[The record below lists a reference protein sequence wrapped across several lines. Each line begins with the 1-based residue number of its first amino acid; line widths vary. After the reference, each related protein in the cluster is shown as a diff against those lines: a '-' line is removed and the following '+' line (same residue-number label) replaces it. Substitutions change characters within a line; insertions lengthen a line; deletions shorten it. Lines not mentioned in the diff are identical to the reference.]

1 MPQNVCP
8 ILHRRIHT
16 QLMARTASPQTSPTA
31 PADPAPDAPVTL
43 NQTAR
48 IVLGL
53 IAEGHSTGYAIKAE
67 IERST
72 KRYWGASI
80 GGIYPELRRLTA
92 AGLISVRDDPRGDS
106 PRHNYELTRSGE
118 AALHRWLT
126 ECENPTMEMR
136 DEGLLRLRFAGV
148 LDPEERRQVLETK
161 RRLHVER
168 IAELEGLLG
177 ADKFDDRFHRLTAE
191 YALGL
196 HTWAERWCAEQA
208 DGLAEG

>member
-1 MPQNVCP
+1 
-8 ILHRRIHT
+8 
-16 QLMARTASPQTSPTA
+16 MARSPSTETTRTPGSPSA
-31 PADPAPDAPVTL
+31 PAEPVAL

-53 IAEGHSTGYAIKAE
+53 IAEGHATGYGIKAE

-80 GGIYPELRRLTA
+80 GGIYPELKRLTA

-106 PRHNYELTRSGE
+106 PRHNYELTPSGNE
-118 AALHRWLT
+118 ALRRWLT
-126 ECENPTMEMR
+126 QCDNPTLEMR

-148 LDPEERRQVLETK
+148 LSPEERRQVLETK

-168 IAELEGLLG
+168 IGELERQLD
-177 ADKFDDRFHRLTAE
+177 ADRFDDRFHRMTAE

-196 HTWAERWCAEQA
+196 HTWAESWCAEQE
-208 DGLAEG
+208 AELGD

>member
-1 MPQNVCP
+1 
-8 ILHRRIHT
+8 
-16 QLMARTASPQTSPTA
+16 MAKLADTSTTPTSRAPASPVE
-31 PADPAPDAPVTL
+31 PVTL

-53 IAEGHSTGYAIKAE
+53 IAEGHSTGYGIKAE

-106 PRHNYELTRSGE
+106 PRHNYELTPSGDE
-118 AALHRWLT
+118 ALHRWLI
-126 ECENPTMEMR
+126 ECDNPTLEMR

-148 LDPEERRQVLETK
+148 LSPEERRQVLETK
-161 RRLHVER
+161 RRLHAER
-168 IAELEGLLG
+168 IGELEGQLA
-177 ADKFDDRFHRLTAE
+177 ADRFDDRFHRLTAE

-196 HTWAERWCAEQA
+196 HTWAQSWCAEQE
-208 DGLAEG
+208 DVLDAEASTD

>member
-1 MPQNVCP
+1 
-8 ILHRRIHT
+8 
-16 QLMARTASPQTSPTA
+16 MADPQTSP
-31 PADPAPDAPVTL
+31 DRRLEPVPLPPL

-53 IAEGHSTGYAIKAE
+53 IAEGHVSGYAIKSE

-80 GGIYPELRRLTA
+80 GGIYPELRRLTD

-106 PRHNYELTRSGE
+106 PRHQYELTPAGT

-126 ECENPTMEMR
+126 ACENPTLEMR

-148 LDPEERRQVLETK
+148 LAPAERLDLLRAKRQLHCDRISELASQLE
-161 RRLHVER
+161 
-168 IAELEGLLG
+168 
-177 ADKFDDRFHRLTAE
+177 ADEFDDRFHRLTAE
-191 YALGL
+191 YALDL
-196 HTWAERWCAEQA
+196 HTWARDWCSAQEDA
-208 DGLAEG
+208 MGGEPPAGR

>member
-1 MPQNVCP
+1 
-8 ILHRRIHT
+8 
-16 QLMARTASPQTSPTA
+16 MARKATPSTSPSA
-31 PADPAPDAPVTL
+31 PPPPDPDEPVAL

-92 AGLISVRDDPRGDS
+92 AGLISVEDDPRGDS
-106 PRHNYELTRSGE
+106 PRHNYELTASGD
-118 AALHRWLT
+118 AALHRWLI
-126 ECENPTMEMR
+126 ECENPTLEMR

-148 LDPEERRQVLETK
+148 LTPQERRQVLETK

-168 IAELEGLLG
+168 IGELEGQLT

-196 HTWAERWCAEQA
+196 HTWAEHWCAEQE